1 MTGVVHIWSLRY
13 PFAAA
18 TGMEFARGLLDPTP
32 ALLAHAAP
40 EALTVEVY
48 ENGSTLVASG
58 RDLVRKG
65 SSTPITKLTM
75 TGGHITREDIWPT
88 DDDIGL
94 PLIMPGGEV
103 GILNEWWNADD
114 HTSWEWSM
122 RLSNHV

>member
-1 MTGVVHIWSLRY
+1 VTDVVHIWSLRY

-18 TGMEFARGLLDPTP
+18 TGIEFARGRLDPTS

-48 ENGSTLVASG
+48 ENGSTLIAIG
-58 RDLVRKG
+58 QDLIRKG
-65 SSTPITKLTM
+65 SSTPITRLTM
-75 TGGHITREDIWPT
+75 DGERVSREDIWPT
-88 DDDIGL
+88 DEDIGL

-103 GILNEWWNADD
+103 GILTEWWNAPD
-114 HTSWEWSM
+114 HTSWEWTM